1 MPPLFLEW
9 FASEQLS
16 LAKQEQEAQKAVSDS
31 LSEFGACSSPRRL
44 PALGVGSGSAQ
55 SEGCHHRFPEPSRLG
70 AMSPNLPGA
79 GAGMLGRSGREG
91 GKEERREAAR
101 REAARSSGAR
111 REPQREQPGMRCA
124 PGRGRPCV
132 RAALRDLPHLCPV
145 IEPLNLLCLAGSCS
159 SCGPDP
165 HRNTKGSATSQ
176 LQMAPGQGGCRR
188 ERGRG
193 ELMSPH
199 RRAAA
204 PMVQEGM
211 RHTLPWG
218 MSCSPASWRGHT
230 ELLPPLLQPIPAS
243 RGYRRSRGMDPKH
256 LS

>member
-176 LQMAPGQGGCRR
+176 LQMAPGQGGLP
-188 ERGRG
+188 EGAGPGGADEPPSQGRCSHG
-193 ELMSPH
+193 PGGDAAHAAVGHELQFCFV
-199 RRAAA
+199 AGA
-204 PMVQEGM
+204 P
-211 RHTLPWG
+211 
-218 MSCSPASWRGHT
+218 
-230 ELLPPLLQPIPAS
+230 
-243 RGYRRSRGMDPKH
+243 
-256 LS
+256 

>member
-1 MPPLFLEW
+1 MLVPSPSPSAGSWER
-9 FASEQLS
+9 LS
-16 LAKQEQEAQKAVSDS
+16 PK
-31 LSEFGACSSPRRL
+31 RRL
-44 PALGVGSGSAQ
+44 PPPLPRAVTPR
-55 SEGCHHRFPEPSRLG
+55 CHEPKPARSRRG
-70 AMSPNLPGA
+70 DA
-79 GAGMLGRSGREG
+79 GKEREG
-91 GKEERREAAR
+91 GRKGGKEGRREAAR

-132 RAALRDLPHLCPV
+132 RAALRDLPYLCPV
-145 IEPLNLLCLAGSCS
+145 IEPLNLLCLAGSCQTS
-159 SCGPDP
+159 AA
-165 HRNTKGSATSQ
+165 HRVARILIATQ
-176 LQMAPGQGGCRR
+176 RGQRPLNSRWHPARGGCRR

-218 MSCSPASWRGHT
+218 MSCSSAS
-230 ELLPPLLQPIPAS
+230 
-243 RGYRRSRGMDPKH
+243 
-256 LS
+256 